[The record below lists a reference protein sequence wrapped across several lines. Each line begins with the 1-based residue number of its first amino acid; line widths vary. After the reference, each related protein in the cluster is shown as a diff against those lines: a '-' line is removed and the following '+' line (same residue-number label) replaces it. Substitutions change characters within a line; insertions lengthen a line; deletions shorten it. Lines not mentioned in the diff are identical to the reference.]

1 VEVALIEYMKMMQA
15 IKHFIT
21 FTQFHL
27 TVVEIPQ
34 KSSTLFK
41 NGIPR
46 WKWLRWFKKANLD
59 FSLGA
64 CKGALLSQ

>member
-1 VEVALIEYMKMMQA
+1 MKMMQA

-34 KSSTLFK
+34 KA
-41 NGIPR
+41 R
-46 WKWLRWFKKANLD
+46 H
-59 FSLGA
+59 FSRMEFQG
-64 CKGALLSQ
+64 GDG